1 MYQITLGIDGMMC
14 GMCESHIND
23 AVRNA
28 FPVKKV
34 SSSHSR
40 GETVILSET
49 AIPEAE
55 LRPVIAKTGY
65 ELINIKL
72 HFFFLGFFNKFLNI
86 KDADIFSCF
95 IFFTRIVL
103 RAIPITIL
111 TNIGKISSKWMLP
124 ITAYQYFANF

>member
-1 MYQITLGIDGMMC
+1 MYQITLNIDGMMC

-65 ELINIKL
+65 ELTSYACAPYEKKGL
-72 HFFFLGFFNKFLNI
+72 FH
-86 KDADIFSCF
+86 
-95 IFFTRIVL
+95 RH
-103 RAIPITIL
+103 
-111 TNIGKISSKWMLP
+111 
-124 ITAYQYFANF
+124 

>member
-34 SSSHSR
+34 SSSH
-40 GETVILSET
+40 GKGQTVILSET
-49 AIPEAE
+49 EISEAE

-65 ELINIKL
+65 ELTSYACAPYEKKGL
-72 HFFFLGFFNKFLNI
+72 FH
-86 KDADIFSCF
+86 
-95 IFFTRIVL
+95 RH
-103 RAIPITIL
+103 
-111 TNIGKISSKWMLP
+111 
-124 ITAYQYFANF
+124 

>member
-40 GETVILSET
+40 GQTVILSET
-49 AIPEAE
+49 EIPEVE

-65 ELINIKL
+65 ELTSYACAPYEKKGL
-72 HFFFLGFFNKFLNI
+72 FH
-86 KDADIFSCF
+86 
-95 IFFTRIVL
+95 RH
-103 RAIPITIL
+103 
-111 TNIGKISSKWMLP
+111 
-124 ITAYQYFANF
+124 